1 MYYPEINSIESL
13 YGKVYQHLKKGE
25 IDQAIEKI
33 NRCISLDRKNEYF
46 YELKGQIFYENGN
59 FTESIKNSRIAKSL
73 NNNEKFSNN
82 NPLLKLYFKLTE
94 KNIGESKLL
103 LKKYI

>member
-33 NRCISLDRKNEYF
+33 NRCISLDKKNEYF

-59 FTESIKNSRIAKSL
+59 FTESIKNLRIAKSL
-73 NNNEKFSNN
+73 NNNEK
-82 NPLLKLYFKLTE
+82 YFE
-94 KNIGESKLL
+94 LL
-103 LKKYI
+103 LAKALFQTNKQKISGNQSYYLRNI